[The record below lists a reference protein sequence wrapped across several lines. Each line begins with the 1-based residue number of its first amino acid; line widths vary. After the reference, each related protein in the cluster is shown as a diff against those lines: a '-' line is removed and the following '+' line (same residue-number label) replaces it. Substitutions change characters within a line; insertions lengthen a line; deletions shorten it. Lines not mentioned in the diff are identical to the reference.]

1 MRKDR
6 KHVPANSRDVFNDLG
21 YEIPDEFNKAIE
33 SLYYNGVSYEVCGN
47 DRLNSLGIYVR
58 CYYFQFAYC
67 SGKHLLQLT
76 YRWENVVPEDK
87 NPLATKIAEV
97 LNSMK
102 DLIKLDPECED
113 FRFSSVMNPVLLPDG
128 LLKVG
133 CDFPS
138 VCINTVQTYYD
149 ADGEPNSQSTDTQIG
164 LVPIFESNLRMEV
177 RYFKNAGI
185 AVEGIETIARVV
197 ADLTQRSV
205 MLKYEDE
212 TERLA
217 TPVGK
222 EEAHLKYFPS
232 QIKPSKS
239 FRK

>member
-6 KHVPANSRDVFNDLG
+6 KHVPANSIDVFNDLG

-47 DRLNSLGIYVR
+47 DRFNSLGIYVR

-76 YRWENVVPEDK
+76 CRWENVVPEDK

-102 DLIKLDPECED
+102 DLIKLEPECEE
-113 FRFSSVMNPVLLPDG
+113 FSFSSGMYPCLLING
-128 LLKVG
+128 LFNLEVEL
-133 CDFPS
+133 P
-138 VCINTVQTYYD
+138 IIILNTIQTYYD
-149 ADGEPNSQSTDTQIG
+149 SNNEPNSTSTNTKIG
-164 LVPIFESNLRMEV
+164 LTPILESNLRMEV

-205 MLKYEDE
+205 LLNYEDE

-217 TPVGK
+217 TPIGK
-222 EEAHLKYFPS
+222 KESQLKYFPY

-239 FRK
+239 F